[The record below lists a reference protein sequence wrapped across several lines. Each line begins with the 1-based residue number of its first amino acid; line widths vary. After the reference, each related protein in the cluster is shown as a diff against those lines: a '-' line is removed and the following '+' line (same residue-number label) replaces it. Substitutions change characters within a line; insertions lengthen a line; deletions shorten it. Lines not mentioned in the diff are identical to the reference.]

1 MKKVYIIDENN
12 KITNVII
19 VPDNAPASDFGGVPA
34 AQDQNIGETYVAP
47 TPEPGGGTGSG
58 GLSAYEI
65 AVKNGYVGTETE
77 WLASLV
83 GPTGPQ
89 GPEGPAGKDGATGPQ
104 GPAGKDGATG
114 PQGPAG
120 KDGATGP
127 TGPQGPQGPAGK
139 DGATGPQGPAG
150 ADGATGPTGPQGPQ
164 GPAGK
169 DGATGPTGPQ
179 GPQGPAYTLTD
190 ADKTTIAA
198 SAAETVKSYTDE
210 QMAKLAS
217 VSRVETVE
225 RSVAAIVEAHEETAD
240 EVYDHTHDKKNPH
253 AVTAA
258 QIGAP
263 TIAQMNEAI
272 EAASLG
278 DGGSGGSGGS
288 GASSWDEL
296 GHGLGMG
303 TILEETTLTSTS
315 TQLNEVIGLIVG
327 NTYTVNWNGV
337 EYTPTAND
345 ASAMVGVDGAVLLG
359 MSAKYPFT
367 ILAKPG
373 IGTSI
378 SVDSG
383 TAPVT
388 VSITGVGYVTLPIP
402 GKYLPKGTPWIEEGI
417 FALLEETEADT
428 FTHPDFGDMWMISGK
443 TVNLKVGETYTIH
456 YNGADY
462 NCVCQAAPDG
472 LIDDPNA
479 VAMGNFYVVGGPN
492 TGEPFAMLASA
503 AFAEIDI
510 IDLTG
515 ASGVTVSII
524 GQGEKAHKLDPS
536 CLPDNSGIV
545 YVTAMPKGL
554 STTNV
559 DVDKTMAEINALVES
574 GRQVVM
580 KYLYMGILPILMPL
594 AGYGVGQ
601 MFMFSCTT
609 MVSTG
614 QADFFNGR
622 IDANG
627 ANVWHHVAEVTR
639 ANND

>member
-1 MKKVYIIDENN
+1 V
-12 KITNVII
+12 
-19 VPDNAPASDFGGVPA
+19 
-34 AQDQNIGETYVAP
+34 
-47 TPEPGGGTGSG
+47 
-58 GLSAYEI
+58 
-65 AVKNGYVGTETE
+65 
-77 WLASLV
+77 
-83 GPTGPQ
+83 
-89 GPEGPAGKDGATGPQ
+89 
-104 GPAGKDGATG
+104 
-114 PQGPAG
+114 
-120 KDGATGP
+120 
-127 TGPQGPQGPAGK
+127 
-139 DGATGPQGPAG
+139 
-150 ADGATGPTGPQGPQ
+150 
-164 GPAGK
+164 
-169 DGATGPTGPQ
+169 
-179 GPQGPAYTLTD
+179 
-190 ADKTTIAA
+190 
-198 SAAETVKSYTDE
+198 
-210 QMAKLAS
+210 
-217 VSRVETVE
+217 
-225 RSVAAIVEAHEETAD
+225 
-240 EVYDHTHDKKNPH
+240 
-253 AVTAA
+253 
-258 QIGAP
+258 
-263 TIAQMNEAI
+263 
-272 EAASLG
+272 
-278 DGGSGGSGGS
+278 
-288 GASSWDEL
+288 
-296 GHGLGMG
+296 
-303 TILEETTLTSTS
+303 
-315 TQLNEVIGLIVG
+315 
-327 NTYTVNWNGV
+327 
-337 EYTPTAND
+337 
-345 ASAMVGVDGAVLLG
+345 
-359 MSAKYPFT
+359 
-367 ILAKPG
+367 
-373 IGTSI
+373 GTSI

-383 TAPVT
+383 SPPVT

-462 NCVCQAAPDG
+462 NCVCQAAPEG

-503 AFAEIDI
+503 TFAEIDI

-536 CLPDNSGIV
+536 CLPENSGIV

-554 STTNV
+554 SSTNV

-580 KYLYMGILPILMPL
+580 KYLYMGIVPILMPL
-594 AGYGVGQ
+594 AGYAVGQ

-639 ANND
+639 ANYD